1 MDRSRLRP
9 ASPLTCVHAV
19 ADPEP
24 LAIPLVLNCQECFR
38 RWQNPS
44 ERWRVYLTDGEP
56 PAAVLYCPECARREF
71 ED

>member
-1 MDRSRLRP
+1 
-9 ASPLTCVHAV
+9 V

-24 LAIPLVLNCQECFR
+24 LAIPLVLTCQECLR
-38 RWQNPS
+38 RWQEPA
-44 ERWRVYLTDGEP
+44 ERWRVYLTEGEP